1 MSFIMNKSNLVIGEL
16 IRYSQQIK
24 MDEIGL
30 AGQEKLK
37 NSRVLCI
44 GLGGLGSPLLLYLAA
59 AGVGVLGIVDD
70 DIIELSNLHR
80 QILYNHTHINKK
92 KVAAAKEQLL
102 AINPLIQIE
111 SYSRR
116 LTEENAA
123 ELISQY
129 DIIADGSDNFYTR
142 YLIHSI
148 CFELEKP
155 YVYASA
161 SHFQG
166 YCSIFHGKQD
176 PCFHCVFPVSIN
188 DTNMPSC
195 EGSGVIGTLPGML
208 GIIQATEV
216 IKWILQIGNPL
227 KKRLLAINMLTM
239 TFKDIIISKNP
250 DCEFCIQNQPIKQ
263 LINPINCPTQ
273 NDPSHHRI
281 TLDEFYKLFTGR
293 NNIQLIDVR
302 STKEHQIQN
311 IGGLVL
317 PLDELPQRLHELNPN
332 QAVILYCQSGRRSKM
347 ALDILLKFGFAS
359 VKYLE
364 NGLKGITAD

>member
-1 MSFIMNKSNLVIGEL
+1 MSEL

-24 MDEIGL
+24 MEEIGL
-30 AGQEKLK
+30 DGQEKLK

-92 KVAAAKEQLL
+92 KAVAAKKQLL
-102 AINPLIQIE
+102 VINPLIQVK

-116 LTEENAA
+116 LTEDNAA

-129 DIIADGSDNFYTR
+129 DIIADGTDNFYTR

-161 SHFQG
+161 SHFHG
-166 YCSIFHGKQD
+166 YCSIFHNKQD
-176 PCFHCVFPVSIN
+176 PCLHCVFPVSVH
-188 DTNMPSC
+188 DTNMPNC

-208 GIIQATEV
+208 GLIQATET

-250 DCEFCIQNQPIKQ
+250 ECEFCMQNQSIKQ

-273 NDPSHHRI
+273 NDPSRHRI

-302 STKEHQIQN
+302 STKEHQIHN

-317 PLDELPQRLHELNPN
+317 PLDEVPQRLHELNPN
-332 QAVILYCQSGRRSKM
+332 QPVILYCQSGRRSKM
-347 ALDILLKFGFAS
+347 ALDILLKSGFAS

-364 NGLKGITAD
+364 NGLKGITTD